1 MSVPNPP
8 QTIKTVIQ
16 PDPQSPSL
24 TLTLTPLPIGK
35 PDDHDV
41 HLIQVKATSPCFGE
55 LTWEV
60 NFPDFFLT
68 DRERVPCTECAGVV
82 VKAPSATGTFKPGDE
97 VYFRLDAWRRGC
109 LSEYTLAGPA
119 EMAHKPKSLSWA
131 EAAATPLSS
140 LTAYQGLFEHGLL
153 DPDGIS
159 GSVKAREH
167 NKNTRVL
174 ITAAGGSV
182 GSWAVQLA
190 AAAGA
195 GAIIAVCGPSKADA
209 VRQIGATD
217 VVDYTKRPLAEWAS
231 EDASREVDMVLDCVG
246 GDTLAG
252 CWAAVK
258 EGGVLLS
265 VSDSPD
271 RVKPKATTKRLVKST
286 WFLVEPRGRD
296 LAEITKIV
304 DGGRARPWVDS
315 VVEFEHFDKAFQ
327 KVQGRRTKG
336 KVVIKV
342 AD

>member
-1 MSVPNPP
+1 MSVHNLPR
-8 QTIKTVIQ
+8 TIKTVIQ
-16 PDPQSPSL
+16 PDPESSSL
-24 TLTLTPLPIGK
+24 TLTQTPLPIGR
-35 PDDHDV
+35 PDDDDAY
-41 HLIQVKATSPCFGE
+41 LIQVKATSPCLGE
-55 LTWEV
+55 LTWESS
-60 NFPDFFLT
+60 FPDLFPP

-82 VKAPSATGTFKPGDE
+82 VQAPTTAGPFKSGDE

-109 LSEYTLAGPA
+109 LSEYTLARPA
-119 EMAHKPKSLSWA
+119 EMAHKPKSLSWVD
-131 EAAATPLSS
+131 AAATPLSS

-153 DPDGIS
+153 DPEGIN
-159 GSVKAREH
+159 GNGRAREH

-195 GAIIAVCGPSKADA
+195 GAIVAVCGPSKADA
-209 VRQIGATD
+209 VRRIGATE
-217 VVDYTKRPLAEWAS
+217 VVDYTKQSLAEWAGQ
-231 EDASREVDMVLDCVG
+231 DASREVDMVLDCVG
-246 GDTLAG
+246 GDTLTG
-252 CWAAVK
+252 CWSAVK

-271 RVKPKATTKRLVKST
+271 RVKPEAATKQLAKGT

-296 LAEITKIV
+296 LVEIARIV
-304 DGGRARPWVDS
+304 DGCLAKPWVDS
-315 VVEFEHFDKAFQ
+315 VVEFEDFDKAFH
-327 KVQGRRTKG
+327 KVQEGQTKG